1 MASDDEPISDQPTP
15 KPGGAPTAL
24 LRTRATRRA
33 VLAGGVAAAG
43 VAGAYAAMGDRLHLF
58 GDDGP
63 QSEAVRADTTAIN
76 QESVKINHLLRRAGF
91 GVTKEEYDRYQQ
103 LGLKTTIEELLAY
116 NAVDDSEAEKAQAE
130 ANTLQPNGQQ
140 RYLPNTA
147 WLARMATTRRPL
159 QEKMTLFW
167 HGLLTSQISVVRDQ
181 GAMLTQID
189 FYRQHALDSF
199 PAILKGVSKD
209 PAMMVYLNVDNS
221 TRAAPNENYARELME
236 LFALGVGNFSEK
248 DVREAARAFTGWQIP
263 RERGPNPGQF
273 DLKEPVFRP
282 QRYDNGMKTFFG
294 KTGNFGPDDIV
305 DIIVDQPASAKYIV
319 GRLFSFFVYPNPSD
333 ADLKPFI
340 DVYNANA
347 RSIHSVVE
355 AMFKSDVFYSPKAY
369 RAIIKSP
376 VEFTVGAIK
385 AVNGQQRVA
394 ELANAGGGQ
403 PRLGGAVGLMGQTL
417 LEPPNVAGWPGNGT
431 WLNASTMFARL
442 NFINVLTGGSA
453 QNLPRQRPNAAPAAS
468 ASSTTGFDTGTASQA
483 LAHFLPLALD
493 DNIAPETRQVLL
505 DYAGGPDVQL
515 SAEQL
520 RGLVYLVLGSPQFHL
535 S

>member
-1 MASDDEPISDQPTP
+1 
-15 KPGGAPTAL
+15 
-24 LRTRATRRA
+24 
-33 VLAGGVAAAG
+33 
-43 VAGAYAAMGDRLHLF
+43 MGDRLHLF

-63 QSEAVRADTTAIN
+63 QLEAVRSDTSAIN
-76 QESVKINHLLRRAGF
+76 KESVKINHLLRRAGF
-91 GVTKEEYDRYQQ
+91 GVTKDEYDHYQQ
-103 LGLKTTIEELLAY
+103 IGLKTTIEELLAY
-116 NAVDDSEAEKAQAE
+116 NAVDDSEAEKAEAA
-130 ANTLQPNGQQ
+130 ANTPQPNGQP
-140 RYLPNTA
+140 RYLPTTA
-147 WLARMATTRRPL
+147 WLARMATTKRPL

-199 PAILKGVSKD
+199 PVILKGVSKD
-209 PAMMVYLNVDNS
+209 PAMMVYLNLDNS
-221 TRAAPNENYARELME
+221 TRTAPNENYARELME

-273 DLKEPVFRP
+273 DLKDPVYRP
-282 QRYDNGMKTFFG
+282 QRADLGMKTFFG
-294 KTGNFGPDDIV
+294 KTGNFGPDEIV

-333 ADLKPFI
+333 ADLKPFT
-340 DVYNANA
+340 DAYNANNK
-347 RSIHSVVE
+347 SIRSVVE

-369 RAIIKSP
+369 RAIVKSP
-376 VEFTVGAIK
+376 VEFSVGAIK
-385 AVNGQQRVA
+385 AVNGQQRVN
-394 ELANAGGGQ
+394 ELTNAAGGQ
-403 PRLGGAVGLMGQTL
+403 ARLGGAVGLMGQTL

-442 NFINVLTGGSA
+442 NFVNALTGGSP
-453 QNLPRQRPNAAPAAS
+453 QNTPRQRPNAPPAAS
-468 ASSTTGFDTGTASQA
+468 ASATTGFDTGTASQA

-493 DNIAPETRQVLL
+493 DNISPETRQVLL

-515 SAEQL
+515 SADQL
-520 RGLVYLVLGSPQFHL
+520 RGLVYLVLASPQFHL